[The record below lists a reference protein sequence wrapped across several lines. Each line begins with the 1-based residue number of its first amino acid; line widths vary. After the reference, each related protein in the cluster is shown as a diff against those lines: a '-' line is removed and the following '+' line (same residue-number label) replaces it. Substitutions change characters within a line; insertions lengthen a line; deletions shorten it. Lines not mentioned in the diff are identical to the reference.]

1 MSMRADEVPYG
12 HAFPVA
18 RAGRIH
24 TVLTWAVETVGC
36 ARMRAGVMVLAF
48 ARTKIFEVYY
58 FRLYMALVL
67 LGAAHGLVLL
77 PVLLALAGPPPLRA
91 RPHPCDVRSLE

>member
-1 MSMRADEVPYG
+1 V
-12 HAFPVA
+12 
-18 RAGRIH
+18 
-24 TVLTWAVETVGC
+24 C
-36 ARMRAGVMVLAF
+36 VLAF

-77 PVLLALAGPPPLRA
+77 PVLLALAGPPSLPA
-91 RPHPCDVRSLE
+91 QPRPFDVRGGPIQS

>member
-1 MSMRADEVPYG
+1 M
-12 HAFPVA
+12 
-18 RAGRIH
+18 
-24 TVLTWAVETVGC
+24 
-36 ARMRAGVMVLAF
+36 LAF

-58 FRLYMALVL
+58 FRLYAALVV

-91 RPHPCDVRSLE
+91 RPHPFDVRSLE